1 MEGNVQPAP
10 QSLSN
15 FTLVEWDGGG
25 GAESSEFL
33 MQTGVMAAA
42 SFGSGDVPMKGTH
55 GPTKMLASA
64 KKKTAKNAEKKAKA
78 KPPAARRRK
87 RKTIQ
92 GRPRQDN
99 TPHPDALD
107 SMSSLA
113 ANVIS
118 CEVGGNSAP
127 GGTSFVSAYVGVS
140 WHSGNRRWQAQLS
153 MGKKKFHLGCFTSE
167 HTAARAYDAGIV
179 KHCLHRA
186 LNFPDEQAEHGNV
199 ASASAETLRVKRRK
213 TLSVGAKTSRFT
225 GTSWHKG
232 NSRWMAR
239 ITLPGGKRKALGY
252 FDDERSAA
260 LAYDRA
266 VVEHNLNLKRL
277 NFAPAPQVVVSAAAR
292 PIGSAYAWTP
302 ATA

>member
-1 MEGNVQPAP
+1 MNESFLLSFEEFGRLPLSELFQMEGNVQPAP

-33 MQTGVMAAA
+33 MQTGAVAAA
-42 SFGSGDVPMKGTH
+42 AFGSGDVSMNGDR
-55 GPTKMLASA
+55 GPKKMLASA

-118 CEVGGNSAP
+118 REVGGNSAP
-127 GGTSFVSAYVGVS
+127 GGTSSASAYVGVS
-140 WHSGNRRWQAQLS
+140 WHKTNRRWQAQLS
-153 MGKKKFHLGCFTSE
+153 MGKKKFHLGCFKNE
-167 HTAARAYDAGIV
+167 HAAARAYDAGIV
-179 KHCLHRA
+179 KVRSRTSPTPHVLPRPTRTHNINIWYEGQNSHRVHTFLHTR
-186 LNFPDEQAEHGNV
+186 NG
-199 ASASAETLRVKRRK
+199 
-213 TLSVGAKTSRFT
+213 
-225 GTSWHKG
+225 
-232 NSRWMAR
+232 
-239 ITLPGGKRKALGY
+239 
-252 FDDERSAA
+252 
-260 LAYDRA
+260 
-266 VVEHNLNLKRL
+266 RL
-277 NFAPAPQVVVSAAAR
+277 
-292 PIGSAYAWTP
+292 
-302 ATA
+302 